1 MSRTITLKVPE
12 DFQIPTFYNNASPER
27 VAFAIRIGAQAIGYF
42 YNTIADEVR
51 EECNVEVVEQL
62 EKKHLKRSEQLEREK
77 RILEDNLE
85 HLRQKMKLDEQF
97 QSGIRSQVKE
107 EMQEM
112 YKDLLD
118 EKNSQIHRLQE
129 QMTHEIR
136 TLHDKFQTVKD
147 NFTRQYGSQEKGRVG
162 ELSMDD
168 MIKKAFGSAEGF
180 DLQTT
185 AKEAQRGDQLMLYKD
200 IKVMWEIKNYN
211 RMVNK
216 DEVNKLHRDMRSNPD
231 IHIAFMVSL
240 HTGIVGHVKAGDIDL
255 EVLEDGRTI
264 VYINNLYKRD
274 DPVLYLQ
281 TLRPFL
287 DLIDCKK
294 EHVLATESE
303 ELSRIESRIKIVQYL
318 LITHQKT
325 LTTLH
330 NSIIQQKKKT
340 EQMNAE
346 LLALIRQAE
355 VECGNSL
362 KELLQEQARSERDM
376 DESLN
381 PEIYTKTRMLDLT
394 EPQKKLVQ
402 WFSENCI
409 QEEDG
414 EIESKKV
421 QEALK
426 SVFKTEK
433 ELREAREIIQ
443 EAVWPKGG
451 KKVKGFRLL

>member
-1 MSRTITLKVPE
+1 
-12 DFQIPTFYNNASPER
+12 
-27 VAFAIRIGAQAIGYF
+27 
-42 YNTIADEVR
+42 
-51 EECNVEVVEQL
+51 
-62 EKKHLKRSEQLEREK
+62 
-77 RILEDNLE
+77 
-85 HLRQKMKLDEQF
+85 
-97 QSGIRSQVKE
+97 
-107 EMQEM
+107 
-112 YKDLLD
+112 
-118 EKNSQIHRLQE
+118 
-129 QMTHEIR
+129 
-136 TLHDKFQTVKD
+136 
-147 NFTRQYGSQEKGRVG
+147 
-162 ELSMDD
+162 
-168 MIKKAFGSAEGF
+168 
-180 DLQTT
+180 
-185 AKEAQRGDQLMLYKD
+185 
-200 IKVMWEIKNYN
+200 
-211 RMVNK
+211 
-216 DEVNKLHRDMRSNPD
+216 MRSNPD